1 MKPGDLVK
9 LVSTFGSRDFV
20 TVAWG
25 DPDDENES
33 FLEVPNETRFEVGKV
48 VVLLELRRVDGVSPA
63 AAWVLVEGRRGWV
76 WEHELGEI

>member
-1 MKPGDLVK
+1 MNPGDLAK
-9 LVSTFGSRDFV
+9 LVSIFGSRDFV

-48 VVLLELRRVDGVSPA
+48 VVLLELRRVGVDGGGV
-63 AAWVLVEGRRGWV
+63 AWVLVDGRRGWV
-76 WEHELGEI
+76 WQHELGEI

>member
-1 MKPGDLVK
+1 MNPGDLVK

-48 VVLLELRRVDGVSPA
+48 VVLLELRSYEGFDPSV
-63 AAWVLVEGRRGWV
+63 AWVLVDGRRGWV
-76 WEHELGEI
+76 WQHELGEI